1 MAEMMK
7 VEIGLGIGQVVS
19 ARVDEKSLGALR
31 KAVESGDGWH
41 EVATDDGSLVINV
54 KTVVFL
60 RIPDQHQSIGFGQ
73 G

>member
-1 MAEMMK
+1 MAETMK

-19 ARVDEKSLGALR
+19 ARVDEKSLEALR
-31 KAVESGDGWH
+31 KAVESGEGWH
-41 EVATDDGSLVINV
+41 EVVTDDGSLVINV

-73 G
+73 A